1 MPPQLS
7 LQPTDAMEHSIVE
20 RQQNAVT
27 VPVMHYPR
35 RGRRLRHAVP
45 VSATAV
51 LATTGLGFCTRSISL
66 SGCFALAPGRRQG
79 SSSSSGSQADTA
91 GLATTQVPA
100 ATFSSTA
107 TAGGQLVAILVGG
120 VVAGKLAGRQHG
132 RAAVLA
138 ERSLARVACRAA
150 DKEESEVAEAD
161 TPNDQAE
168 VTDAAEDTEESVKQE
183 EPEIAQAEEKTKK
196 KKAEKWTCSACGAK
210 NFPQVSDCHKCG
222 NHRPSKAEEALL
234 AEKEAANGD
243 IKKIM
248 DDFLRAQADLQNYRR
263 KHTESMS
270 RAEELGKQDTLKD
283 LVPFSEDIAA
293 ALVKP
298 ENMTDREAAL
308 FESYSLLFRKIDDA
322 YTKFGV
328 EPTDTKVGDK
338 LDPLLHLKV
347 EEREAPGDESPGTI
361 LEVVKQGCK
370 CEGKIL
376 IPSEVAIVA
385 FPEVE
390 EAQAETGDED
400 AGDDEEMAQDDAADT
415 DAEAQDEEGTPAT
428 EESKEDEAKTDK

>member
-1 MPPQLS
+1 VLHH
-7 LQPTDAMEHSIVE
+7 A
-20 RQQNAVT
+20 
-27 VPVMHYPR
+27 R

-45 VSATAV
+45 VGATAV
-51 LATTGLGFCTRSISL
+51 LATTSLGLCTRSISL

-100 ATFSSTA
+100 ATLSSTA
-107 TAGGQLVAILVGG
+107 TAGGQVVAILIGG

-132 RAAVLA
+132 RAAALA

-150 DKEESEVAEAD
+150 DEAKSEVAEAD
-161 TPNDQAE
+161 APNDEDAPKDEAE
-168 VTDAAEDTEESVKQE
+168 VTDAAE
-183 EPEIAQAEEKTKK
+183 EPEQAQAEDKSKK
-196 KKAEKWTCSACGAK
+196 KKNEKWTCSSCGAK
-210 NFPQVSDCHKCG
+210 NFQQVSDCHKCG
-222 NHRPSKAEEALL
+222 QHRPSKAEEALL
-234 AEKEAANGD
+234 AEKEAANGE
-243 IKKIM
+243 IKKVM

-293 ALVKP
+293 ALVPP
-298 ENMTDREAAL
+298 ENMTERETAL

-322 YTKFGV
+322 YAKFGV

-390 EAQAETGDED
+390 EAEAEAGDED
-400 AGDDEEMAQDDAADT
+400 AGDDEEMAQDDT
-415 DAEAQDEEGTPAT
+415 NAED